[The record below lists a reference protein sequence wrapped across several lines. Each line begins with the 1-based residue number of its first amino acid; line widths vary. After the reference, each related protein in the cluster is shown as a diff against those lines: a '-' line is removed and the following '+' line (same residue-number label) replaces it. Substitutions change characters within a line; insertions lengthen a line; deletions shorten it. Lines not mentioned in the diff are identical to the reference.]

1 MKKFKWQIVLGVFLV
16 SLSVIL
22 YLIHYAIFRDPH
34 HIFIYMLGDIAFVPI
49 EVLFVTLIIHKVI
62 SEREKHVMMEKLNM
76 VIGTFFSEVGTKLLK
91 YFSEFDENFEEIRSN
106 LIVENNWSEK
116 HFLKIKKQ
124 IFTFN
129 YKINSK
135 KGNLQELKEFLVKEW
150 NFLLRLLENP
160 NLLEHES
167 FTGLL
172 WAVFHLAEELAN
184 REDVYKLS
192 EADYEHLS
200 NDIKRAYILLISEWL
215 DYMKHLKN
223 RYPYLFSLAIRIN
236 PFKKEASAEIK

>member
-62 SEREKHVMMEKLNM
+62 SEREKYVMMEKLNM

-124 IFTFN
+124 IMSIFQM
-129 YKINSK
+129 I
-135 KGNLQELKEFLVKEW
+135 
-150 NFLLRLLENP
+150 
-160 NLLEHES
+160 
-167 FTGLL
+167 
-172 WAVFHLAEELAN
+172 
-184 REDVYKLS
+184 
-192 EADYEHLS
+192 
-200 NDIKRAYILLISEWL
+200 
-215 DYMKHLKN
+215 
-223 RYPYLFSLAIRIN
+223 
-236 PFKKEASAEIK
+236 

>member
-124 IFTFN
+124 IMSIFQM
-129 YKINSK
+129 I
-135 KGNLQELKEFLVKEW
+135 
-150 NFLLRLLENP
+150 
-160 NLLEHES
+160 
-167 FTGLL
+167 
-172 WAVFHLAEELAN
+172 
-184 REDVYKLS
+184 
-192 EADYEHLS
+192 
-200 NDIKRAYILLISEWL
+200 
-215 DYMKHLKN
+215 
-223 RYPYLFSLAIRIN
+223 
-236 PFKKEASAEIK
+236 

>member
-1 MKKFKWQIVLGVFLV
+1 MKKIKWQIVLGVFLV
-16 SLSVIL
+16 SLSAVL
-22 YLIHYAIFRDPH
+22 YLIHYSIFRDPH

-91 YFSEFDENFEEIRSN
+91 YFSKFDQNFEEMRN
-106 LIVENNWSEK
+106 RLIVENDWSEK
-116 HFLKIKKQ
+116 DFLKIKKL
-124 IFTFN
+124 IFDFN
-129 YKINSK
+129 YSIDSG
-135 KGNLQELKEFLVKEW
+135 KGNLEELKKFLIEKW

-167 FTGLL
+167 FTELL
-172 WAVFHLAEELAN
+172 WAVFHLAGELAN
-184 REDVYKLS
+184 RDNVQKLS
-192 EADYEHLS
+192 ETDYEHLS
-200 NDIKRAYILLISEWL
+200 NDIKRAYILLISQWL